1 MKKIKYPVKKK
12 RTSERY
18 EKDQYSFDSPY
29 KPNQIVKTIIIVSLL
44 IIPVILTYFYL
55 RSAFKV
61 NGFFSFPLDDPWI
74 HLTFAKNLAQ
84 YFSFSYFKNEMVTA
98 GSTSPLY
105 TILIAVGFFITQ
117 NEMML
122 SYTVGIL
129 FLCLGAVAF
138 YKLALFEF
146 NKEVIFSLV
155 CTGLFLTDKWLN
167 FIAVSGMETTMFIFI
182 LILCAYFYR
191 ERKAIPFAV
200 MLGLIMWTRPDG
212 IVFIIA
218 IVLDYFL
225 VKMYSTK
232 DVRLELF
239 NGDELKKIVIIF
251 SGIVVL
257 YFIMNLVLSGSILPN
272 TYNAKL
278 EYYSPEFRS
287 RMEFL
292 KYEVWEYFKTG
303 SYYVLMI
310 GFLFSVGKLIYDLNK
325 REYNPNTLYILFI
338 LGLVFIYWFK
348 LPYAHRFGRYM
359 MPIIPFFILVATLGF
374 RDIARL
380 INRFANN
387 VIFARSLFFIFIAIT
402 YFIGIRN
409 YEENREGYAVQCK
422 YIYDRQVKAANW
434 IKDNTKED
442 DVIATHDVGAIG
454 YYSNRKIVDVA
465 GLVTPEL
472 IKKINDVDYVN
483 YMTKFMDDN
492 GVTYLAFLREWYRVA
507 NQDALFTTINLPPEV
522 MEVYKYTPGKTKIL
536 SREVNGLLM
545 KAQTLVGK
553 KDAQQLLFIINRV
566 IALDPYCSQAYVL
579 RAYAY
584 SILNDNASYETNML
598 KAAEIY
604 PEYSDVYYYLGDFY
618 KNQGR
623 FEDAKQTFTKYLE
636 LYPGNPTI
644 TKSLAAVEDSLLAR
658 TPQMKFFK

>member
-618 KNQGR
+618 KNEGR

>member
-18 EKDQYSFDSPY
+18 EKDQYSFDSTY

-61 NGFFSFPLDDPWI
+61 NGFYSFPLDDPWI

-138 YKLALFEF
+138 YKLALYEF

-442 DVIATHDVGAIG
+442 DVI
-454 YYSNRKIVDVA
+454 
-465 GLVTPEL
+465 
-472 IKKINDVDYVN
+472 
-483 YMTKFMDDN
+483 
-492 GVTYLAFLREWYRVA
+492 
-507 NQDALFTTINLPPEV
+507 
-522 MEVYKYTPGKTKIL
+522 
-536 SREVNGLLM
+536 
-545 KAQTLVGK
+545 
-553 KDAQQLLFIINRV
+553 
-566 IALDPYCSQAYVL
+566 
-579 RAYAY
+579 
-584 SILNDNASYETNML
+584 
-598 KAAEIY
+598 
-604 PEYSDVYYYLGDFY
+604 
-618 KNQGR
+618 
-623 FEDAKQTFTKYLE
+623 
-636 LYPGNPTI
+636 
-644 TKSLAAVEDSLLAR
+644 
-658 TPQMKFFK
+658 